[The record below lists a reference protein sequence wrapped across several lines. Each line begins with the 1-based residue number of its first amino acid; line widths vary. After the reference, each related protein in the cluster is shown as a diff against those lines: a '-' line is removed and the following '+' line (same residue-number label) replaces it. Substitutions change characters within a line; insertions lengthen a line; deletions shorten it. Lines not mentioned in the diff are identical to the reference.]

1 MCHGVPNFQG
11 CIRSRGRDHIMLIGR
26 FVSNIAR
33 CAMTKLSITLPASV
47 AAVFGALAAATDM
60 MVTFLD
66 FHVAVQLQRAHAPCA
81 VGFIFIRAAAEVT
94 NFAGCLAN
102 N

>member
-1 MCHGVPNFQG
+1 
-11 CIRSRGRDHIMLIGR
+11 MLIGR

-60 MVTFLD
+60 MVTFLESMSL
-66 FHVAVQLQRAHAPCA
+66 FSSSVHTRHA
-81 VGFIFIRAAAEVT
+81 VGFIFIRTAAAVT
-94 NFAGCLAN
+94 NFAGCLPN